1 MSDPSFGNFG
11 FFGDILKM
19 LGQQGSDA
27 WKETSRQLA
36 ANVIHSAAGDVN
48 PDPAVRQRFETI
60 SPIALRRVATFLTTS
75 SEVDVVSRVQL
86 AEICLA
92 DWHPLLASG
101 LRPPSS
107 ESLAGLGGEEMAPFM
122 AEIAKT
128 MGPLFLGFQSGSAA
142 GHFALHAWSPSQL
155 PMPRQLSRGVLA
167 IDNVS
172 AFAEAWSI
180 DLDHALCYAGVHE
193 AIGANFLSRDGTAVA
208 LEALLFD
215 AVADASAAQGDIM
228 QRLTDL
234 FQGGG
239 MDEYI
244 NNPERIMEQ
253 LGDISATPA
262 TVRLDSAICVLRASI
277 DALATHVSS
286 EVVGPT
292 PSLLEA
298 LRRSQLDAAT
308 GEKSAA
314 AMFGVSLAGE
324 AMDDAR
330 SFADSVIASHGHD
343 ALLHLTQA
351 DGLPLQDELSSPAA
365 WFERVR
371 SSPFAN

>member
-19 LGQQGSDA
+19 LGQQGPDA

-36 ANVIHSAAGDVN
+36 ANVIHSATGDTN
-48 PDPAVRQRFETI
+48 PDPALRQRFETI
-60 SPIALRRVATFLTTS
+60 SPIALRRVAAVVATTS
-75 SEVDVVSRVQL
+75 EVQVVSRVQL
-86 AEICLA
+86 AEMCLT
-92 DWHPLLASG
+92 DWQPLLASG
-101 LRPPSS
+101 LRPPST
-107 ESLAGLGGEEMAPFM
+107 ESLSALGGAEMAPLM

-155 PMPRQLSRGVLA
+155 PLPRRPLPGVVA
-167 IDNVS
+167 IDNVG
-172 AFAEAWSI
+172 AFATEWSI
-180 DLDHALCYAGVHE
+180 DLDHALCYAGTHE
-193 AIGANFLSRDGTAVA
+193 AIGANFLSRDGIAVA

-244 NNPERIMEQ
+244 SNPDRIMDQ
-253 LGDISATPA
+253 LGEISVTPA

-277 DALATHVSS
+277 DALAAHISS
-286 EVVGPT
+286 EVVGPI

-298 LRRSQLDAAT
+298 LRRSQLETDT

-314 AMFGVSLAGE
+314 AMFGVSLAGD

-330 SFADSVIASHGHD
+330 DFVDSIVVSRGHD
-343 ALLHLTQA
+343 ALLRVTQA
-351 DGLPLQDELSSPAA
+351 DGLPLPGELSDAAA
-365 WFERVR
+365 WFERV
-371 SSPFAN
+371 SASPFAN